1 MAPCA
6 FTVVEN
12 TESTVV
18 AFEIGICKKSFLQ
31 APATVVISSIDSIE
45 LYRMAVRLN

>member
-31 APATVVISSIDSIE
+31 APMAVIPMIDTIN